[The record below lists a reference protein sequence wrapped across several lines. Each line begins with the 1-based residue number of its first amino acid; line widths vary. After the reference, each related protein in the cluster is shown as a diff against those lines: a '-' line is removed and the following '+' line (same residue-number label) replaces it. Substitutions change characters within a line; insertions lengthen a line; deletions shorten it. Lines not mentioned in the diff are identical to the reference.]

1 MLFFMYV
8 SESLF
13 CFFFLVIESSEQ
25 ERRATAALKEE
36 VQTLKEQI
44 TNYED
49 VVNVLKSMYYG

>member
-13 CFFFLVIESSEQ
+13 FFFLVIESSEQ

-44 TNYED
+44 TNHED